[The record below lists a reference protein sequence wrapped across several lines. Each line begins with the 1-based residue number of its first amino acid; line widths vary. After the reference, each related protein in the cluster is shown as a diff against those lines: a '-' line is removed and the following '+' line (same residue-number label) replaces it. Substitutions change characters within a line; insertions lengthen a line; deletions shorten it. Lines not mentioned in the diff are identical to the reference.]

1 MILARCR
8 PHPLYNRMG
17 ITRLSMRARDVSA
30 ILDRLQASDLHAL
43 TDISTP
49 PTVLMQIN
57 VVAKAAP

>member
-49 PTVLMQIN
+49 RR
-57 VVAKAAP
+57 A